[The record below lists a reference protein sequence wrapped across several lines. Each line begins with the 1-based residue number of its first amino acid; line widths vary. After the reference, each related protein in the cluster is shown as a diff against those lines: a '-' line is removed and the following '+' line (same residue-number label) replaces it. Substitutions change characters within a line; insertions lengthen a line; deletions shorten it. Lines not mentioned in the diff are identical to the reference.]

1 MSLETLQAELYWA
14 QQQLAL
20 SQHNVTAQVE
30 HVRELKRKL
39 RSATRRLTELNREE
53 AHYTDAV
60 RGIKQSIIN
69 HTEGDTHE

>member
-20 SQHNVTAQVE
+20 TQHNITAQVE
-30 HVRELKRKL
+30 NVRELKRKL
-39 RSATRRLTELNREE
+39 RSATRRLTELSREE

-60 RGIKQSIIN
+60 RGIEQSIIN
-69 HTEGDTHE
+69 PTEGDTHE